1 MSKPLRYYPHTIRT
15 MKMVNRL
22 RNVLVFS
29 VVACAALY
37 MVVYIAL
44 SQRAYAFS
52 NDDTKLPLLSSPTV
66 VVLGNRAKTKG
77 VPNIC
82 MTGRVDK
89 AMALLNQYGGTNLL
103 LSGGVDPVEESF
115 ESQVMANH
123 ALSNGF
129 SGNLVQEKA
138 STTTF
143 ENLKFTKP
151 LLSNAGAKTVVIVSE
166 PHHLWRASLLAR
178 GQGLHKQF
186 DLYFVAAKTECW
198 DVQGMFSVGAVREPL
213 ALIKNY
219 LQGRY

>member
-1 MSKPLRYYPHTIRT
+1 
-15 MKMVNRL
+15 MKMVNWL
-22 RNVLVFS
+22 RNAMVFS
-29 VVACAALY
+29 VLACAALY
-37 MVVYIAL
+37 VVVYIAL

-52 NDDTKLPLLSSPTV
+52 KNADKLSLMSTPTA

-77 VPNIC
+77 IPNIC

-89 AMALLNQYGGTNLL
+89 AMALLNQYGGTTLL

-129 SGNLVQEKA
+129 SGHVIQEKA

-143 ENLKFTKP
+143 ENIKFTKP
-151 LLSNAGAKTVVIVSE
+151 LLNNTGAKTVVIVSE

-186 DLYFVAAKTECW
+186 DLHFVAAKTECW
-198 DVQGMFSVGAVREPL
+198 HVQGMFSVGAVREPL